1 MFKYALCWQQ
11 PLILTSTTRLLRS
24 ISGSYRSS
32 TPTSAPARYRRLRAL
47 KTAVAMQTDNIG
59 AAERTSDNH
68 EDGYSI
74 EELPKSCVFTT
85 SHIPDP
91 EFPTPESAQNAP
103 RHAFGPR
110 QVRGAMFTWVI
121 PEGTE
126 PHPEVLAI
134 SEDAMRTLGLKPGQ
148 EKRVEFKHLMAGN
161 LLVDGIMPWAAVY
174 GGWQFGQWAGQLGD
188 GRAISLFECT
198 NPKTGQ
204 RYEVQLK
211 GAGLT
216 PYSRFADGKAVLRSS
231 IREFVISEALHALGI
246 PTTRALALTL
256 LPSKK
261 AVREVVEP
269 CAIVTRFAPT
279 WIRIGSFDLFRW
291 RGDRQNLRRLADYV
305 INECFGGEKNLVPP
319 RPEEMKLTGVDF
331 VNRYHRLYRE
341 VVRRN
346 ARTVAKWQCYGF
358 MNGVLNT
365 DNTHIMGLSLDFGPF
380 SFMDNFNPHFTPNH
394 DDYMKRY
401 SYHNQPT
408 VIWWNLV
415 RLAEDLAE
423 LFGSGDLCDTQE
435 FIEKPLPRPEL
446 EKLVSRAEVQIEL
459 IGEEY
464 KDVFK
469 AEYIST
475 FCTRL
480 GLQVP
485 RPEDLDQI
493 ISPTLDLLQSL
504 ELDFNG
510 FFRKLSHIPV
520 LSLDTKE
527 KWFAASEVF
536 LQEGEKYAGKGWKG
550 AQEMI
555 AEWLGGTYRT
565 RLQLEERDYVGFG
578 DEERKEKM
586 LRVNPKF
593 VARNW
598 VLQEVIELVEK
609 KKDREV
615 LPGLMK
621 MVLDPFRE
629 SWGWNEEL
637 ERRWCGDPPKSERGL
652 QCSCSS

>member
-1 MFKYALCWQQ
+1 M
-11 PLILTSTTRLLRS
+11 
-24 ISGSYRSS
+24 
-32 TPTSAPARYRRLRAL
+32 
-47 KTAVAMQTDNIG
+47 KTDDIG
-59 AAERTSDNH
+59 AAAPLLDNH
-68 EDGYSI
+68 EEGYSI
-74 EELPKSCVFTT
+74 EELPKSSVFTA

-91 EFPTPESAQNAP
+91 EFPTPEESQHAP
-103 RHAFGPR
+103 REAFGPR
-110 QVRGAMFTWVI
+110 QVRGAMFTWVM
-121 PEGTE
+121 PEGRE
-126 PHPEVLAI
+126 PHPELLAV
-134 SEDAMRTLGLKPGQ
+134 SEDAMRTLGLKPGE
-148 EKRVEFKHLMAGN
+148 EKRENFKHLMAGN
-161 LLVDGIMPWAAVY
+161 LLVGGIMPWATVY
-174 GGWQFGQWAGQLGD
+174 GGMALGSGQWAGQLGD

-211 GAGLT
+211 GAGIT

-231 IREFVISEALHALGI
+231 IREFVVSEALHALGI

-261 AVREVVEP
+261 AVRERAEP

-279 WIRIGSFDLFRW
+279 WIRIGSFDIFRW

-305 INECFGGEKNLVPP
+305 IDECFGGEKNLVPP
-319 RPEEMKLTGVDF
+319 RPEEVNLTGVDYI
-331 VNRYHRLYRE
+331 NRYHRLYRE
-341 VVRRN
+341 IVRRN
-346 ARTVAKWQCYGF
+346 ARTVAKWQCFGF

-380 SFMDNFNPHFTPNH
+380 SFMDNFDPQFTPNH
-394 DDYMKRY
+394 DDFMKRY

-423 LFGSGDLCDTQE
+423 LFGSGGLCDTQE
-435 FIEKPLPRPEL
+435 FIEKSLSRPEM
-446 EKLVSRAEVQIEL
+446 EKLVPRAEAQIEL
-459 IGEEY
+459 AGEEY
-464 KDVFK
+464 KAVFK

-475 FCTRL
+475 FCARL
-480 GLQVP
+480 GLQAP
-485 RPEDLDQI
+485 REEDLDQI
-493 ISPTLDLLQSL
+493 ISPTLELLQVL

-536 LQEGEKYAGKGWKG
+536 LQEGERYAGKGWKG
-550 AQEMI
+550 AQEMV
-555 AEWLGGTYRT
+555 AEWLGGVYRT
-565 RLQLEERDYVGFG
+565 RLQLEERDNVGFG
-578 DEERKEKM
+578 DEERREKM
-586 LRVNPKF
+586 LHVNPNF

-598 VLQEVIELVEK
+598 VLQEVIDLVEK

-637 ERRWCGDPPKSERGL
+637 ERRWCGDPPKPERGL